1 MWEPMEVG
9 TGTHMFW
16 KQGGQ
21 NLERIGK
28 MTEQK
33 RSDYFI
39 LFMAVKKME
48 NLESPV

>member
-1 MWEPMEVG
+1 MWEPMEVD
-9 TGTHMFW
+9 
-16 KQGGQ
+16 QGRICFESGSGQ

-33 RSDYFI
+33 RSAYFL
-39 LFMAVKKME
+39 LFMAVKNIE

>member
-1 MWEPMEVG
+1 VG
-9 TGTHMFW
+9 ANGSGNRYTYVL
-16 KQGGQ
+16 KAGGQ

-33 RSDYFI
+33 RSDYFL
-39 LFMAVKKME
+39 LFMAVKNME